1 MSHLFLGDLWAQ
13 INQYHKNVCSKAR
26 RRPALNLFDYM
37 HKVFTDFAME
47 TDSENEAEPQSEKG
61 AASKDGATGT
71 LESAELDALAEWGY
85 TRKNTPSP
93 DYAADT
99 P

>member
-1 MSHLFLGDLWAQ
+1 MD
-13 INQYHKNVCSKAR
+13 
-26 RRPALNLFDYM
+26 
-37 HKVFTDFAME
+37 
-47 TDSENEAEPQSEKG
+47 TDSENEAEPQSEKSG
-61 AASKDGATGT
+61 KEAASKGGASGT